1 MRLPIVLGTIL
12 MVSAGCGSSRPQ
24 LYPNDQVRRVGADV
38 AERDIDDCI
47 AQAEQSRAEINR
59 AATDLEPAATGLFG
73 RSELSEAQKVFVNKC
88 LRDKGYE
95 PLDWD

>member
-1 MRLPIVLGTIL
+1 MRLPIILGTIL
-12 MVSAGCGSSRPQ
+12 IVTGCGSSRPV

-38 AERDIDDCI
+38 VERDIDDCI
-47 AQAEQSRAEINR
+47 EQAERSRAEINK
-59 AATDLEPAATGLFG
+59 AATDLEPAGTGLFG

-95 PLDWD
+95 PLAWD